1 MAAILMMLPKF
12 VTAGPIKNSYF
23 KTKVIMSYP
32 MSMTSSTKF
41 YHATK
46 IMLEMW
52 SYDQSQVILAFLWD
66 KLCQP
71 QFYKNL
77 TKNKFFLRG
86 APGSTSIIWN

>member
-52 SYDQSQVILAFLWD
+52 SYDQSQVILAFL
-66 KLCQP
+66 
-71 QFYKNL
+71 
-77 TKNKFFLRG
+77 
-86 APGSTSIIWN
+86 